1 MEKVIQL
8 LSRLWLVF
16 VELIYPAP
24 PGLFVLGVFIAGL
37 ALIQLVQLLVAKA
50 HDRKRLKDL

>member
-1 MEKVIQL
+1 MEKAIQM

-24 PGLFVLGVFIAGL
+24 PGLFVLGVFIVSL
-37 ALIQLVQLLVAKA
+37 VLIQLGQLLVAKA
-50 HDRKRLKDL
+50 QDRKRLKDL

>member
-1 MEKVIQL
+1 MEKTIQL

-24 PGLFVLGVFIAGL
+24 PGLFMVGVFIIGL
-37 ALIQLVQLLVAKA
+37 VLFQLILLLKAKA
-50 HDRKRLKDL
+50 YDRKRLKDL